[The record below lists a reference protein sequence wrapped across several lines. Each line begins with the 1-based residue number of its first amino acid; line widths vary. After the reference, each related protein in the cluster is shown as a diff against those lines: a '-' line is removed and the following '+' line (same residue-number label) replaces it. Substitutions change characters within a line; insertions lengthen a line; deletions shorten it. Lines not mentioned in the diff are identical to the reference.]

1 MNVQVNVNVN
11 IYTLILV
18 DDLKSFMR
26 DLMNKYE
33 TVNNIVIGSTDLYNL
48 FVAWAK
54 ENNINVNSNVV
65 AFMLLLKKHI
75 PYNKIKKNK
84 GNSVQFIIAD
94 VKLKL

>member
-1 MNVQVNVNVN
+1 MNVNVNVN

-18 DDLKSFMR
+18 SDLKSFMR
-26 DLMNKYE
+26 DLISKYE

-48 FVAWAK
+48 FVEWTK

-75 PYNKIKKNK
+75 PYNRIKKNK